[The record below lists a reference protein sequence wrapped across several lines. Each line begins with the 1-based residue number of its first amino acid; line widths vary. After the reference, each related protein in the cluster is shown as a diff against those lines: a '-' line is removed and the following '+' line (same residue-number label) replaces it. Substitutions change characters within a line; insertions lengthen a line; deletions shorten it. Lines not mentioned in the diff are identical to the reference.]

1 LRDFREMDSELQ
13 ELITELG
20 IITLEFLVLIEALVI
35 KMNQTVRTQP

>member
-1 LRDFREMDSELQ
+1 MDSELQ